1 MCLMAAHRRRHERVS
16 DPECRA
22 VARADWLRR
31 SGRPL
36 SSASLRAQMPKEEL
50 DAKVAELM
58 VELDSFKTGSV
69 SFRQFLSWIKRQQC
83 AATGEKRLTDEM
95 NNRARCVLHEP
106 SQHARAQD

>member
-1 MCLMAAHRRRHERVS
+1 
-16 DPECRA
+16 
-22 VARADWLRR
+22 
-31 SGRPL
+31 
-36 SSASLRAQMPKEEL
+36 MPKEEL

-83 AATGEKRLTDEM
+83 AATGETRLTDDV